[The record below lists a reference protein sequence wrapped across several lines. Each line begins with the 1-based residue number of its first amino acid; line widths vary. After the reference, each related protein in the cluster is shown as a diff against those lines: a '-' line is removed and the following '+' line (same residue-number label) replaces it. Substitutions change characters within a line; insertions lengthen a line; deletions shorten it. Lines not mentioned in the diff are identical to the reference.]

1 MPFPVRHTP
10 RANWHNYNGAEY
22 FVTICT
28 SGREHYFGEVRD
40 GQTQLTAV
48 GEYTKQC
55 IEKIGEI
62 NQDVD
67 VPLYVIMPN
76 HIHLIVIISDDKHN
90 ENNALPRTNV
100 GLSYHGSRGADD
112 GRDQTNVGLS
122 YYGSRGADDV
132 RLPQCDS
139 PTTPQCDNH
148 TTPQTTENGIN
159 LEMQRR
165 ANCCGRLSHIIGRFK
180 SAVTRFARENG
191 IPFAWQPRYHDRIVR
206 NQNEMNRIAEYI
218 EHNPLVWES
227 DCYNE

>member
-1 MPFPVRHTP
+1 MSLPVRHTP
-10 RANWHNYNGAEY
+10 RAKWHKYNGAEY

-28 SGREHYFGEVRD
+28 SGREHYFGDVRN
-40 GQTQLTAV
+40 GQTRLTAV

-55 IEKIGEI
+55 IEKISEI

-76 HIHLIVIISDDKHN
+76 HIHLIVIINGDKPDAAN
-90 ENNALPRTNV
+90 QIL
-100 GLSYHGSRGADD
+100 
-112 GRDQTNVGLS
+112 QTAVGLS
-122 YYGSRGADDV
+122 YYGSRGDDG
-132 RLPQCDS
+132 RLPRCDS
-139 PTTPQCDNH
+139 PTMPQCENP
-148 TTPQTTENGIN
+148 TAPQPTENGIK

-191 IPFAWQPRYHDRIVR
+191 IPFAWQPRFHDRIVR

-218 EHNPLVWES
+218 EQNPAKWET

>member
-1 MPFPVRHTP
+1 MPFPIRHTP
-10 RANWHNYNGAEY
+10 RANWHKYNSAEY

-28 SGREHYFGEVRD
+28 GGREHYFGEVRN

-55 IEKIGEI
+55 IEKISEI

-76 HIHLIVIISDDKHN
+76 HIHLIVIIDGDKPDAAN
-90 ENNALPRTNV
+90 QISQTAV
-100 GLSYHGSRGADD
+100 GLSYYGSRCDD

-122 YYGSRGADDV
+122 YYGSRCVDG
-132 RLPQCDS
+132 RLPRCDS
-139 PTTPQCDNH
+139 PTMPQCENP
-148 TTPQTTENGIN
+148 TAPQPTKNGIN

-180 SAVTRFARENG
+180 SAVTRFARENE

-218 EHNPLVWES
+218 EQNPAKWET

>member
-10 RANWHNYNGAEY
+10 RANWHKYNGAEY

-28 SGREHYFGEVRD
+28 SGREHYFGEVHD
-40 GQTQLTAV
+40 GQTRLTAV

-55 IEKIGEI
+55 IEKISEI

-76 HIHLIVIISDDKHN
+76 HIHLIVVIDGGKTSD
-90 ENNALPRTNV
+90 NV
-100 GLSYHGSRGADD
+100 GTRFIASVDNIGADAMNRVPT
-112 GRDQTNVGLS
+112 GGVTGNKNPMLNETLGTIIRGLKA
-122 YYGSRGADDV
+122 R
-132 RLPQCDS
+132 
-139 PTTPQCDNH
+139 
-148 TTPQTTENGIN
+148 
-159 LEMQRR
+159 
-165 ANCCGRLSHIIGRFK
+165 
-180 SAVTRFARENG
+180 VTKFARENG